1 VVGSLRMGFAM
12 SIVPFLTDGAFDPN
26 DIKGMSMALD
36 DVCNALHLVN
46 GNPAREIIAER
57 IIALARNGE
66 RSPTLLRDRVLR
78 EAGLALGSARPTA
91 TAQPLGT
98 IRSFGHY

>member
-1 VVGSLRMGFAM
+1 M
-12 SIVPFLTDGAFDPN
+12 SITPFLTDGAFDPN
-26 DIKGMSMALD
+26 DIKAMSMALD
-36 DVCNALHLVN
+36 DVCEALNLAV

-78 EAGLALGSARPTA
+78 EAAVDLAPPGGPLNGHGSSS
-91 TAQPLGT
+91 Q
-98 IRSFGHY
+98 Y